1 MSLSENAAMSQNNLI
16 AQPLAEPDL
25 FQITKQFATPIC
37 CLIVAVAMLSSGC
50 QKSPPAE
57 FRFNEVEWKKQ
68 ERLQLAEGETFA
80 PEYRKQIGNLVT
92 ALFGTPDDPQFPN
105 QLGDPENPVVS
116 LENLK
121 MAAGAVNSDR
131 AENPRGL
138 YREHCAHCHGITG
151 DGAGPTAA
159 FLNPYPRDFRLGKFK
174 FKSTPLR
181 QAPTEEDL
189 VNILRNGIPGTA
201 MPSFRTLRPKEIAAL
216 VDYVKYLTIR
226 GQFERRLIAEVGN
239 LDNKP
244 FLPEDWIGQEHSNQ
258 ASESGADRERT
269 EEKRQAF
276 EDQLYDIVSGFLV
289 DEGILDR
296 WNRADEAITQVPP
309 APSSLDFKDTA
320 HHDLVDSGRLLFAGK
335 ANCVQCHGE
344 TGLGDGQTENFDD
357 WVNDWAKTSGIDP
370 NAPATYEDFVKAGAL
385 PPRPIRPRN
394 LRMPVFRG
402 GSHPDDVYR
411 RIANGIE
418 GTPMPSS
425 PSLTADEIW
434 ALVAYVKSIPYESSA
449 VRANDMPVNKQA
461 VR

>member
-1 MSLSENAAMSQNNLI
+1 M
-16 AQPLAEPDL
+16 
-25 FQITKQFATPIC
+25 
-37 CLIVAVAMLSSGC
+37 SSGC

-68 ERLQLAEGETFA
+68 ERLQLGEGESFP

-92 ALFGTPDDPQFPN
+92 ALFGTPDDPAFPN

-121 MAAGAVNSDR
+121 MAAGPVNSDR
-131 AENPRGL
+131 AGNPRGL
-138 YREHCAHCHGITG
+138 YREHCAHCHGISG

-181 QAPTEEDL
+181 QAPTDEDL

-201 MPSFRTLRPKEIAAL
+201 MPSFRTLNPQEIKAL

-226 GQFERRLIAEVGN
+226 GQFERRLIAEIGN
-239 LDNKP
+239 LDDEP
-244 FLPEDWIGQEHSNQ
+244 LLPVDWMGQQQLAAE
-258 ASESGADRERT
+258 SEAATDEESVTEQRE
-269 EEKRQAF
+269 AF
-276 EDQLYDIVSGFLV
+276 EERLYDLVSGYLN

-296 WNRADEAITQVPP
+296 WYQADDAITEVPP
-309 APSSLDFKDTA
+309 APPAVDFAASA
-320 HHDLVDSGRLLFAGK
+320 HQDLVNNGKLLFAGK

-344 TGLGDGQTENFDD
+344 TGMGDGQTENFDD
-357 WVNDWAKTSGIDP
+357 WVNDWAKTSGVDP
-370 NAPATYEDFVKAGAL
+370 YAPATFQDFVKAGAL

-394 LRMPVFRG
+394 LRMPVLRG

-425 PSLTADEIW
+425 PALSADEIW
-434 ALVAYVKSIPYESSA
+434 ALVAYVKSMPYEPTA
-449 VRANDMPVNKQA
+449 IRQQDKPVNNQA